1 MAKKTVKKTVKK
13 IQPVNPFDAGVSYDR
28 FLEALGNTPIEKYLN
43 GVCDNDQI
51 EWIKTEITNLK
62 NK

>member
-13 IQPVNPFDAGVSYDR
+13 INPFDAGVSYDC
-28 FLEALGNTPIEKYLN
+28 FLKALGNTPIEKYLN

-51 EWIKTEITNLK
+51 EWIKTELTNYK

>member
-1 MAKKTVKKTVKK
+1 MAKQKTVKK
-13 IQPVNPFDAGVSYDR
+13 VNPFDAGVSYEA
-28 FLEALGNTPIEKYLN
+28 FSKALGKSKVDDYLK

-51 EWIKTEITNLK
+51 EWIKNELVNFNNK

>member
-1 MAKKTVKKTVKK
+1 MTKQKTVKK
-13 IQPVNPFDAGVSYDR
+13 VNPFDAGVSYET
-28 FLEALGNTPIEKYLN
+28 FSKALGNSKVDDYLK

-51 EWIKTEITNLK
+51 EWIKNELVNFNNK